1 MSVEDPLPHHGP
13 GRPQRASG
21 RDTPTPRCQGRR
33 VVCEAAER
41 PRETL
46 RRADVSRCE
55 QVRAGASRCQQV
67 RAGASARTGGHE
79 TSAPRTGKQEAE
91 PGGRFTS
98 EKRDD
103 RTCRPRARGLPD
115 RKTGPGNAPQTPTW
129 AEGEGQAA
137 PRGPARRDAGL
148 APLSSESRRERRRRA
163 GDGLG
168 EVRAEHR
175 RERRNPADSRS
186 RANPNQD
193 EVKDAPSSTRA
204 HRSQTWAHEGRPP
217 REQRQRR
224 PLAPGEGRRQPEC
237 PHKTG
242 RRDRHARLPVGTPR
256 EGRNAGRPH
265 AQDHAEPAK
274 PPEAGA
280 HAAARGVRGQPKGQ
294 WRGRS
299 RRDSEKRAC
308 HAAGGRGWYRPG
320 KSTAPQLPTV

>member
-1 MSVEDPLPHHGP
+1 M
-13 GRPQRASG
+13 
-21 RDTPTPRCQGRR
+21 
-33 VVCEAAER
+33 
-41 PRETL
+41 
-46 RRADVSRCE
+46 
-55 QVRAGASRCQQV
+55 

-115 RKTGPGNAPQTPTW
+115 RKTGPGNAPQTPAW

-148 APLSSESRRERRRRA
+148 APLSSESRRERRRKA

-204 HRSQTWAHEGRPP
+204 QRSQTWAHEGRPP

-224 PLAPGEGRRQPEC
+224 PLAPGEGWRQPEC

-242 RRDRHARLPVGTPR
+242 RRDRHARLLVGTPR

-294 WRGRS
+294 RRGRS

>member
-1 MSVEDPLPHHGP
+1 MP
-13 GRPQRASG
+13 
-21 RDTPTPRCQGRR
+21 
-33 VVCEAAER
+33 
-41 PRETL
+41 
-46 RRADVSRCE
+46 
-55 QVRAGASRCQQV
+55 
-67 RAGASARTGGHE
+67 AGASARTGGHE

-115 RKTGPGNAPQTPTW
+115 RKTGPGNTLQTPAW

-148 APLSSESRRERRRRA
+148 APLSSESWRERRRRA

-204 HRSQTWAHEGRPP
+204 RRSQTWAHEGRPP

-224 PLAPGEGRRQPEC
+224 PLAPGEGR
-237 PHKTG
+237 
-242 RRDRHARLPVGTPR
+242 
-256 EGRNAGRPH
+256 
-265 AQDHAEPAK
+265 
-274 PPEAGA
+274 
-280 HAAARGVRGQPKGQ
+280 
-294 WRGRS
+294 
-299 RRDSEKRAC
+299 
-308 HAAGGRGWYRPG
+308 
-320 KSTAPQLPTV
+320 